1 MIRWWHI
8 AVFGAALALSA
19 AALAPARIF
28 LHPVK
33 GGLAFEEAR
42 GSVWDATLTKAHIRR
57 LDAGDIGVRVSAT
70 DFVLGRLVA
79 DLDFNG
85 ANIAGKARLQMELS
99 GDRRLMTSDI
109 RIKDFPIEDRFAL
122 VGETRLSNV
131 DMVLGDQACRSA
143 QGLLESDTLVRSA
156 EVLGANGPSLSGVAE
171 CAGPVGRLM
180 LTGERDGD
188 SAELVLDLAGNGA
201 AQWSA
206 IYRTGRPEVAGR
218 LVLLGLEPQGETGA
232 FEKRGAARWLPF

>member
-8 AVFGAALALSA
+8 ALFVVALVCA
-19 AALAPARIF
+19 AAAFAPARFF

-33 GGLAFEEAR
+33 DGLVFQEAR
-42 GSVWDATLTKAHIRR
+42 GSVWDATLTKARIGR
-57 LDAGDIGVRVSAT
+57 LDAGDISVKISPT
-70 DFVLGRLVA
+70 DILFGRLVA
-79 DLDFNG
+79 NIAFDG
-85 ANIAGKARLQMELS
+85 ANIAGNARLQMDMDS
-99 GDRRLMTSDI
+99 ARRLTTTDL
-109 RIKDFPIEDRFAL
+109 RIIDFPSADSFAL
-122 VGETRLSNV
+122 VGETRLANV
-131 DMVLGDQACRSA
+131 DLTLDDRACLSA
-143 QGLLESDTLVRSA
+143 QGVLESDTLMRSA
-156 EVLGANGPSLSGVAE
+156 EVLGTNGPSLSGVAV

-218 LVLLGLEPQGETGA
+218 LVLLGFEPQGETGA
-232 FEKRGAARWLPF
+232 FGKRGAARWLPF